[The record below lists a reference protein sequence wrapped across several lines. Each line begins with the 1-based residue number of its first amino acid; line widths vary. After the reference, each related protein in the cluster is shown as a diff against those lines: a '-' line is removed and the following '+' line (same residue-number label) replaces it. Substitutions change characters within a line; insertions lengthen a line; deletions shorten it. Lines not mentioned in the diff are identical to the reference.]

1 MQFFLDSGKYSIKD
15 SADFSNT
22 EVWID
27 LLESIE
33 SYTNNFLIPMNE
45 LIEKGLV
52 LESINGKDVNNVSE
66 TQSKIKCNTKV
77 AEIIRSKIPWLE
89 KKL

>member
-1 MQFFLDSGKYSIKD
+1 MQFFLDSGTYSIKD
-15 SADFSNT
+15 GADFSNT

-33 SYTNNFLIPMNE
+33 SYTNNFLIPMKE

-52 LESINGKDVNNVSE
+52 IEVINSKNTTNIL
-66 TQSKIKCNTKV
+66 QINSKIDCNTKT
-77 AEIIRSKIPWLE
+77 INFIRSKIDG
-89 KKL
+89 